1 MMAALAGSWEC
12 DLEEALG
19 RARRKGLLDSL
30 ARVYAEFPAVTC
42 DNCAR
47 CCFESPGVFFVE
59 YLDALH
65 TLAALPTDR
74 RRQLLRGAVRELF
87 FSWIEP
93 DRTCIFLG
101 PSGCNIYRQRP
112 LACRLFGLV
121 APAER
126 EQAEV
131 EARLAARQEAQ
142 RLRLLGI
149 EVPEAV
155 IRRSLVSCDR
165 VRDLRGERVRADA
178 DATAVRVADL
188 DAALLP
194 RQVVAGEFCFQSVAE
209 RLGAVAFG
217 PEVVEGMRVQLL
229 RRAQRGESV
238 EELLDLV
245 WRQARFPGMVRV
257 ENGDGP

>member
-1 MMAALAGSWEC
+1 MSAVAGSWEC
-12 DLEEALG
+12 DLEPML
-19 RARRKGLLDSL
+19 RLARQARLLESL
-30 ARVYAEFPAVTC
+30 ARVYADFPEVTC

-65 TLAALPTDR
+65 MLADLPADR
-74 RRQLLRGAVRELF
+74 REALVRRAVRELF
-87 FSWIEP
+87 LSWIEP
-93 DRTCIFLG
+93 DRTCIFLQ
-101 PSGCNIYRQRP
+101 PWGCAIYEQRP

-131 EARLAARQEAQ
+131 EARLAARQESQ
-142 RLRLLGI
+142 RLHLLGI
-149 EVPEAV
+149 EVPEGV

-165 VRDLRGERVRADA
+165 VRDMRGEPVRVDA

-188 DAALLP
+188 DAVLLP
-194 RQVVAGEFCFQSVAE
+194 RQVVVEEFCFQSVTE
-209 RLGAVAFG
+209 RLGAAAFG

-229 RRAQRGESV
+229 RRAQRGEPV
-238 EELLDLV
+238 EKLLDLA
-245 WRQARFPGMVRV
+245 WRQARFPGVLRV
-257 ENGDGP
+257 EKGDKP